1 MRFCGRCGAA
11 LAARCPHCGAEAPP
25 DFRFCG
31 HCGKSLEAAAAPA
44 ASERAYTPK
53 HLADKILKS
62 RSALQGE
69 RRQVT
74 VLFADVAGFTSLAE
88 KLDPEEVHRII
99 NGCFE
104 RITTEVHRFEGTI
117 NQYTGD
123 GVMALFGAPIA
134 HEDSARRA
142 AHAALGIQRAI
153 ADYGAALRAERG
165 LTLAMRI
172 GINTGA
178 VVVGAIGDDLRMD
191 YTAVGDTTNLA
202 ARLQQ
207 TASPGTVVVSETTHR
222 AIEGFFET
230 LDLGRIDVKGHEPVH
245 AWQVVRTRGARSRI
259 AAGRERGLTPFVGRD
274 RELQTLLARFADVE
288 AGHGQVVFIAGD
300 AGIGKSRLLY
310 EFRRQLAESDRAPS
324 WVEGQCVSFGQSIP
338 FLPLVDLLRK
348 NFGIEEF
355 DGEPEIIAKV
365 EAGMQRLGGL
375 DAHVPFIRYLLS
387 VDPGDPAVTTMDAAN
402 RRRLAF
408 AALRA
413 LTLRGAQLRPVVL
426 VVEDLHWM
434 DPGSEEFLGSLMESI
449 AGVAVM
455 LILSYRVGYAPT
467 FGSRSYYSTV
477 TLTTLGAHDALAV
490 ARGALGVADL
500 PPELLGA
507 LMQKAEG
514 VPLFIEEVAKTL
526 LDLGVLR
533 REGERLVFVGGPETI
548 DVPETIQGIIMA
560 RLDRLGDEGKRTVQ
574 LASVIGRQFLVRLL
588 SRVSELTRPLDGL
601 LRELQALEIIY
612 QQGLM
617 PEPAYVF
624 KHAVIQDVAY
634 KSLLREH
641 RRQLHRSVA
650 FALEEI
656 YPDRL
661 AEHYEELAH
670 HFSEG
675 EAWAKAFEYLERSG
689 ERAREASANTTALD
703 WYARALETAPK
714 VVPPVSRMQ
723 LAHIHQ
729 RRAQILTAVA
739 RLDEARAEGMQML
752 EYARAEGDRR
762 LEAEAHA
769 EIAYCHYMALS
780 WDHVADLEA
789 HARRAH
795 DIARDI
801 GDDRLIAR
809 TLFLMASL
817 DQTQARLSE
826 AETKFAKS
834 LALARAGNHR
844 DIVVQAQAML
854 SIQRNWQGRF
864 DDAITMCLAVEDT
877 SRELHDGFNEVFG
890 MSNRCFALVGRG
902 DYRAAWDTLARGRT
916 LARERQNHFM
926 FGRMGNTLAWLRQ
939 EYGDFAGAVELNCE
953 SRDIGQRIKNANVEI
968 SALIDLGFNDLALKG
983 AAPALAIFE
992 QTLERARTAFG
1003 AHRWRWSIHLAFG
1016 LTTAL
1021 LMLDRDGEALAAA
1034 TRGLAEAEQSE
1045 SLKYVG
1051 WFHARHGEIALRAGD
1066 AAAAVERLDRA
1077 VAIARRIRYPTLT
1090 WQAAQLLARANVAL
1104 GAPEQA
1110 ATAAALA
1117 HDTVAAIAAAAP
1129 EPSLA
1134 ATLWSWPRVQEM
1146 QETVER
1152 VRRSYGGR

>member
-11 LAARCPHCGAEAPP
+11 LAAQCPHCGAEAPP

-31 HCGKSLEAAAAPA
+31 HCGKSLQETPAAPGPA
-44 ASERAYTPK
+44 AEPAVYTPK
-53 HLADKILKS
+53 HLADKILRS
-62 RSALQGE
+62 RSALEGE

-88 KLDPEEVHRII
+88 KLDPEDVHRII

-104 RITTEVHRFEGTI
+104 RITAEVHRFEGTV

-142 AHAALGIQRAI
+142 VHAALGIQRAI
-153 ADYGAALRAERG
+153 ADYAATLRAERG
-165 LTLAMRI
+165 LSLAMRV
-172 GINTGA
+172 GLNTGM

-202 ARLQQ
+202 ARMQQ
-207 TASPGTVVVSETTHR
+207 TARPGTVVVSETTHR
-222 AIEGFFET
+222 AIVGFFET
-230 LDLGRIDVKGHEPVH
+230 LDLGRLDVKGHEPVR
-245 AWQVVRTRGARSRI
+245 AWQVVRTRGARSRV
-259 AAGRERGLTPFVGRD
+259 AVGHERGLTPFVGRD
-274 RELQTLLARFADVE
+274 REVQMLLARFADVE
-288 AGHGQVVFIAGD
+288 AGHGQVVFLAGD

-310 EFRRQLAESDRAPS
+310 EFRRRLAESDRMPS

-348 NFGIEEF
+348 NFRIEEF
-355 DGEPEIIAKV
+355 DGEPEIIAKI
-365 EAGMQRLGGL
+365 EAGMRRMGDL

-387 VDPGDPAVTTMDAAN
+387 VDPGDAAVATMDAPN
-402 RRRLAF
+402 RRRMAF

-434 DPGSEEFLGSLMESI
+434 DPGSEEFLSSLMESI

-455 LILSYRVGYAPT
+455 LILTYRVGYSPS
-467 FGSRSYYSTV
+467 FGSRSYYSTMM
-477 TLTTLGAHDALAV
+477 LTTLDEQEALSV
-490 ARGALGVADL
+490 ARGVLGVAEL
-500 PPELLGA
+500 PRELLGA

-533 REGERLVFVGGPETI
+533 RDGDRLVFVGGPETI
-548 DVPETIQGIIMA
+548 DVPETINDIIMA
-560 RLDRLGDEGKRTVQ
+560 RLDRLGDDGKRTVQ
-574 LASVIGRQFLVRLL
+574 LASVIGRQFIVRLL
-588 SRVSELTRPLDGL
+588 SRVSAVTRPLDGL

-612 QQGLM
+612 EQGLM

-634 KSLLREH
+634 NSLLRE
-641 RRQLHRSVA
+641 RRRELHRAVG
-650 FALEEI
+650 FALEEL

-675 EAWAKAFEYLERSG
+675 EEWAQAFEYLTRSG
-689 ERAREASANTTALD
+689 DRAREASANTTALD
-703 WYARALETAPK
+703 WYARALEAASR
-714 VVPPVSRMQ
+714 VVPPVSRLR
-723 LAHIHQ
+723 LAQVHQ

-739 RLDEARAEGMQML
+739 RLEEARAEGLQML

-780 WDHVADLEA
+780 WDHVVDLQT

-809 TLFLMASL
+809 TLFLMGSL
-817 DQTQARLSE
+817 DQMQARLSE
-826 AETKFAKS
+826 AETKFGES
-834 LALARAGNHR
+834 LALARTGNYR
-844 DIVVQAQAML
+844 DIVVQSQTLL
-854 SIQRNWQGRF
+854 SLQRNWQGRF
-864 DDAITMCLAVEDT
+864 DDAIAMCIAVEGA

-890 MSNRCFALVGRG
+890 MSNRCFALIGRG
-902 DYRAAWDTLARGRT
+902 DYRAAYDTLGRGRT

-926 FGRMGNTLAWLRQ
+926 FGRMTNTLAWLRQ
-939 EYGDFAGAVELNCE
+939 EYGDFAGAFELNRE
-953 SRDIGQRIKNANVEI
+953 SRDIGHRIKNGNVEI

-983 AAPALAIFE
+983 PQPAVALFE
-992 QTLERARTAFG
+992 ETLTRARTAFG

-1021 LMLDRDGEALAAA
+1021 MLLGRDGEALAEAN
-1034 TRGLAEAEQSE
+1034 RGLAEAEQTD
-1045 SLKYVG
+1045 SLKYIG
-1051 WFHARHGEIALRAGD
+1051 WFHARRGELALRAGD
-1066 AAAAVERLDRA
+1066 AAGSAASLERA
-1077 VAIARRIRYPTLT
+1077 VAIARRIGYPTLT
-1090 WQAAQLLARANVAL
+1090 WQAADLLARANLAL
-1104 GAPEQA
+1104 GAAEKA
-1110 ATAAALA
+1110 HAAARLA
-1117 HDTVAAIAAAAP
+1117 EDTVAVIAAGAP
-1129 EPSLA
+1129 ESALA
-1134 ATLWSWPRVQEM
+1134 DTLWRWPRVIDM

-1152 VRRSYGGR
+1152 VRRM

>member
-1 MRFCGRCGAA
+1 MASTSCPQCAFESPAGMRFCGRCGAA
-11 LAARCPHCGAEAPP
+11 LAARCPHCDAEAPP

-31 HCGKSLEAAAAPA
+31 HCGKGLQETAAA
-44 ASERAYTPK
+44 ERPVYTPK

-62 RSALQGE
+62 RSALEGE

-74 VLFADVAGFTSLAE
+74 VLFADLAGFTSLAE

-104 RITTEVHRFEGTI
+104 RITAEVHRFEGTI

-142 AHAALGIQRAI
+142 VHAALGIQRAI
-153 ADYGAALRAERG
+153 ADYGATLRAERG
-165 LTLAMRI
+165 PSVAMRI
-172 GINTGA
+172 GLNTGA

-202 ARLQQ
+202 ARMQQ
-207 TASPGTVVVSETTHR
+207 TAQPGTVVVSEATHR

-230 LDLGRIDVKGHEPVH
+230 LDLGRLEVKGHEPVR
-245 AWQVVRTRGARSRI
+245 AWQVVRARGARSRI
-259 AAGRERGLTPFVGRD
+259 AVGHERGLTPFVGRD

-288 AGHGQVVFIAGD
+288 AGRGQVVFVVGD

-310 EFRRQLAESDRAPS
+310 EFRRQLAESDRTPS

-348 NFGIEEF
+348 NFRIEEF

-365 EAGMQRLGGL
+365 EAVMRRMGDLES
-375 DAHVPFIRYLLS
+375 HVPFIRYLLS
-387 VDPGDPAVTTMDAAN
+387 VDPGDATVATLDAPN

-408 AALRA
+408 TALRA
-413 LTLRGAQLRPVVL
+413 LALRGAQLRPVVL
-426 VVEDLHWM
+426 VIEDLHWR
-434 DPGSEEFLGSLMESI
+434 DPVSEEFLGSLMESI

-455 LILSYRVGYAPT
+455 LILTYRVGYARS
-467 FGSRSYYSTV
+467 FGSRSYYSTM
-477 TLTTLGAHDALAV
+477 TLTTLGEHEALAV
-490 ARGALGVADL
+490 ARGVLGASEL
-500 PPELLGA
+500 PRELLAA
-507 LMQKAEG
+507 LKQKAEG

-533 REGERLVFVGGPETI
+533 REGDRLVFVGGPETI
-548 DVPETIQGIIMA
+548 DVPETINDIIMA
-560 RLDRLGDEGKRTVQ
+560 RLDRLGDDGKRTVQ

-588 SRVSELTRPLDGL
+588 SRVSSMPQQLDGL

-634 KSLLREH
+634 NSLLRE
-641 RRQLHRSVA
+641 RRRELHRSVA
-650 FALEEI
+650 FALEEL

-675 EAWAKAFEYLERSG
+675 EEWAKAFEYLRRSG
-689 ERAREASANTTALD
+689 DRAR
-703 WYARALETAPK
+703 
-714 VVPPVSRMQ
+714 Q
-723 LAHIHQ
+723 
-729 RRAQILTAVA
+729 
-739 RLDEARAEGMQML
+739 
-752 EYARAEGDRR
+752 
-762 LEAEAHA
+762 
-769 EIAYCHYMALS
+769 
-780 WDHVADLEA
+780 
-789 HARRAH
+789 AH

-809 TLFLMASL
+809 TLFLMGSL
-817 DQTQARLSE
+817 DQMQARLAE
-826 AETKFAKS
+826 AETKFAES
-834 LALARAGNHR
+834 PALGRAGNYR
-844 DIVVQAQAML
+844 DIVVQSQTLL
-854 SIQRNWQGRF
+854 SLQRNWQGRF
-864 DDAITMCLAVEDT
+864 DDAITMCVAVEAAA
-877 SRELHDGFNEVFG
+877 REIHDGFNEVFG
-890 MSNRCFALVGRG
+890 MSNRCFALIGRG
-902 DYRAAWDTLARGRT
+902 DYRAAYDTLARGRT

-926 FGRMGNTLAWLRQ
+926 FGRMTNTLAWLRQ
-939 EYGDFAGAVELNCE
+939 EYGDFPGALELNRE
-953 SRDIGQRIKNANVEI
+953 SREIGHRIKNGNVEI

-983 AAPALAIFE
+983 PQPAVALFE
-992 QTLERARTAFG
+992 ETLERARKAFG

-1016 LTTAL
+1016 LSTAL
-1021 LMLDRDGEALAAA
+1021 MMPGRDRQALAQAN
-1034 TRGLAEAEQSE
+1034 RGLDEAEQTE

-1051 WFHARHGEIALRAGD
+1051 WFPARRGGLALRGGD
-1066 AAAAVERLDRA
+1066 AAAAVESLKRA
-1077 VAIARRIRYPTLT
+1077 VAIARRIAYPTLT
-1090 WQAAQLLARANVAL
+1090 WQAADLLARASMAL
-1104 GAPEQA
+1104 GARDEA
-1110 ATAAALA
+1110 NAAARLA
-1117 HDTVAAIAAAAP
+1117 ADTVAAIAAAAP
-1129 EPSLA
+1129 ESSLA
-1134 ATLWSWPRVQEM
+1134 DTLRQWPRVIEM

-1152 VRRSYGGR
+1152 VRRM